1 MRLGRYRLLEKIG
14 QGGMA
19 EVYAARLEGPQMFA
33 RNCVIKR
40 LRPELA
46 KQPVQA
52 KLFMEEARLSAMLQ
66 HPCLVQ
72 VFDVGEDDAGHVF
85 FAMERVDG
93 PSLARLIEVLAAEGA
108 ALPVDVAAY
117 IGARAAEGLHF
128 AHELVDVTT
137 GKPLHIAHRDVS
149 PHNILLGM

>member
-19 EVYAARLEGPQMFA
+19 DVYAARLEGPQMFT

-46 KQPVQA
+46 KQPLQA

-72 VFDVGEDDAGHVF
+72 VFDVGVGDDGQMF
-85 FAMERVDG
+85 FAM
-93 PSLARLIEVLAAEGA
+93 
-108 ALPVDVAAY
+108 
-117 IGARAAEGLHF
+117 
-128 AHELVDVTT
+128 
-137 GKPLHIAHRDVS
+137 
-149 PHNILLGM
+149 